1 MIYHFTDKKSQ
12 MKLLAVISLCA
23 AFLLAGS
30 TVQGQATKIFMV
42 RHADRDG
49 ALDALRVPQ
58 GITRAAELKR
68 ILKHT
73 GIDSIYS
80 TNTTRTRETAKPLAD
95 FLNITTALYSNSNAV
110 IDTIIKK
117 HLNKEILVVGHSN
130 TIDSLIKRCGCTGIG
145 LIPDTQFDNF
155 FLVIITRYKIGLI
168 WKRKCELLKMKYGA
182 VTN

>member
-1 MIYHFTDKKSQ
+1 
-12 MKLLAVISLCA
+12 MKLSYIIALFGACLLSATA
-23 AFLLAGS
+23 ARC
-30 TVQGQATKIFMV
+30 QATKIFMV

-49 ALDALRVPQ
+49 NFDALKVPQ
-58 GITRAAELKR
+58 GTARAAELKR
-68 ILKHT
+68 ILQNT

-95 FLNITTALYSNSNAV
+95 FLTYTTALYSNSNAV

-117 HLNKEILVVGHSN
+117 HLNKEILVIGHSN
-130 TIDSLIKRCGCTGIG
+130 TVDSLIKRCGCTSIG
-145 LIPDTQFDNF
+145 LIPATQFDNLY
-155 FLVIITRYKIGLI
+155 LVIITRNKVGLF